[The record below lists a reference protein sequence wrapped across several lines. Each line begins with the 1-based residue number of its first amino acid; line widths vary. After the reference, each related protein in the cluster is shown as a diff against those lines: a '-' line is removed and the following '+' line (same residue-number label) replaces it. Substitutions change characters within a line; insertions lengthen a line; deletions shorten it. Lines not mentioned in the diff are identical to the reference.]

1 LVSLRVAAVD
11 LASLLVRLAANARA
25 SGSAGEAPEERSTAL
40 DATLEAVTAEL
51 AARAEQVE
59 RPVDD
64 RADVVAHHLAAGL
77 RVRVSQETVRGLSA
91 SSPDDHLD
99 AAVLNGLRDAWLALA
114 KNEFV
119 AVAALDAQLGT
130 PTYDERFGS
139 LSRAIAEGAA
149 NVICGARLIGRPEAF
164 RHRRAWRHQAVA
176 LTYALE
182 AYVAGIR
189 GDAPGLAQAQLI
201 ALTRLV
207 RATVAIT
214 MIDLSQAH
222 MRPTNVRPKR

>member
-1 LVSLRVAAVD
+1 
-11 LASLLVRLAANARA
+11 LLIRLAANARA
-25 SGSAGEAPEERSTAL
+25 SGSAGDAPEERSAAL

-51 AARAEQVE
+51 AARAQQVE

-77 RVRVSQETVRGLSA
+77 RVRASQETLRGPSA

-99 AAVLNGLRDAWLALA
+99 AAVLTGLRDAWLALA
-114 KNEFV
+114 TNEFV
-119 AVAALDAQLGT
+119 AVGALDAQLDT

-139 LSRAIAEGAA
+139 LSRAIAEAAA
-149 NVICGARLIGRPEAF
+149 NLICGARLIGRPEAF
-164 RHRRAWRHQAVA
+164 RHCRAWRHQAVA

-182 AYVAGIR
+182 AYIAGLR
-189 GDAPGLAQAQLI
+189 GDAQSLAHAQLI

-214 MIDLSQAH
+214 MIDLSRAH
-222 MRPTNVRPKR
+222 TRPLTVTPKR